1 MLPEFT
7 ERYVVRRGGYIIV
20 PQIGRVM
27 VAGMKVEV
35 ARTAIRDAIAKSAI
49 AAGKDVLVELRRY
62 PGIAVEG
69 GMI

>member
-1 MLPEFT
+1 MLLEFSG
-7 ERYVVRRGGYIIV
+7 RYVVRRGGYIIV

-35 ARTAIRDAIAKSAI
+35 ARTAISDAIAKSAI

-62 PGIAVEG
+62 PEIAVEG